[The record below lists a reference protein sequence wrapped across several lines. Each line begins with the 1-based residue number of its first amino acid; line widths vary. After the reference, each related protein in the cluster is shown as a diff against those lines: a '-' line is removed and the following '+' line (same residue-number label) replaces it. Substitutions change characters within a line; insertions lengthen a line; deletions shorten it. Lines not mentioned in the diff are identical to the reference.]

1 MGLLDFLFGKTQKIE
16 HDFFGQMKFT
26 GSKVP
31 AQTDYFECRR
41 HFKPAE
47 KIIEII
53 IDGDI
58 SGPTQT
64 QVDFFKSIEDNY
76 PAITKA
82 IAPLI
87 EDEFGN
93 WKDGFKIGDFNK
105 EFKPAHLNLPRC
117 DSKPIIWEIV
127 FESEHDRDHIF
138 TLTMHDFEAK
148 EIHIDG

>member
-1 MGLLDFLFGKTQKIE
+1 MGLLDFLFGKTQQID

-41 HFKPAE
+41 HFKPIND
-47 KIIEII
+47 IIEIL

-58 SGPTQT
+58 SGPTKA

-82 IAPLI
+82 DHP
-87 EDEFGN
+87 F
-93 WKDGFKIGDFNK
+93 
-105 EFKPAHLNLPRC
+105 
-117 DSKPIIWEIV
+117 
-127 FESEHDRDHIF
+127 DR
-138 TLTMHDFEAK
+138 
-148 EIHIDG
+148 GRV